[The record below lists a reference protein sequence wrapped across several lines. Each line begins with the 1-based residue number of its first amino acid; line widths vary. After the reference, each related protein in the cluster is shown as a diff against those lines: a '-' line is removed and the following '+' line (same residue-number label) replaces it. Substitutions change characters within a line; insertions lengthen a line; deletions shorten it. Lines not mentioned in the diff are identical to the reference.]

1 MREDNESMKPIS
13 LMNDDAAARIKWV
26 LTDIDDTM
34 TRDGVLVPAAYAALC
49 ALKVSGLRVIAVTGR
64 SAGWGQVHLY
74 EWPLDAVIT
83 ENGAVTYYRTPDGQG
98 EFAFP
103 SAARNTD
110 PSLVEAGRRALA
122 EVPRAR
128 PASDNNLRL
137 YDFAIDHA
145 ERVSPPLSALEV
157 ERIVGIFADV
167 GCEARPSSIHVNCW
181 KGSFDKRSAAVAYL
195 SSFEGYD
202 DGRDRAAVLYVG
214 DALNDEGMFAHFP
227 NACAVA
233 NIDRWLDRL
242 KHLPAWVSGA
252 SYGEGFAEIAERI
265 LSARG
270 A

>member
-1 MREDNESMKPIS
+1 MKPIS
-13 LMNDDAAARIKWV
+13 LMNDGAAALVRWV

-49 ALKVSGLRVIAVTGR
+49 ALKASGLRVVAVTGR

-74 EWPLDAVIT
+74 EWPLDAVIA
-83 ENGAVTYYRTPDGQG
+83 ENGAVTYYRTPDGRDQG

-103 SAARNTD
+103 TAARNTE
-110 PSLVEAGRRALA
+110 PALVEAARRALA

-137 YDFAIDHA
+137 YDLAIDHA

-157 ERIVGIFADV
+157 ERIVGIFAEA

-195 SSFEGYD
+195 SAFEGYD
-202 DGRDRAAVLYVG
+202 DGRDRDAVLYVG
-214 DALNDEGMFAHFP
+214 DALNDEGMFEHFP

-242 KHLPAWVSGA
+242 MYLPAWVSRA

-265 LSARG
+265 LSVRRA
-270 A
+270 